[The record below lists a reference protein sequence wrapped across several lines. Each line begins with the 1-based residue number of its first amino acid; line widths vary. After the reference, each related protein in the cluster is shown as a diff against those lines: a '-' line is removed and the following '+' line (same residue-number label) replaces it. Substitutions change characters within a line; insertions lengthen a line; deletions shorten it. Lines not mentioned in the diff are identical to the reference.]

1 MSIGSRFGL
10 LLGELG
16 MFPFF
21 GSKSERLGNRNNSV
35 RSVEVSPIVVGI
47 ESTGVFLAVVVFQRH
62 VGCADCPRGR
72 GDEGGVGASENGHF
86 VVGVGGQGNQF

>member
-1 MSIGSRFGL
+1 MSFRFSFGL

-21 GSKSERLGNRNNSV
+21 GSKSERLGNWNNSV
-35 RSVEVSPIVVGI
+35 RSVEVSPIAVGI

-72 GDEGGVGASENGHF
+72 GDEGGVGASESGH
-86 VVGVGGQGNQF
+86 VVLG